1 MGSENVISNGWPRTC
16 ERGDPFFRRGQSGG
30 WGGGVILDRGVMYTL
45 NIKWQEGETFS
56 TALNEIVSLIFL
68 DAENPDCFK
77 MGVRIKAGT
86 PPSRN

>member
-1 MGSENVISNGWPRTC
+1 MSFLMVGPELA
-16 ERGDPFFRRGQSGG
+16 RGGIPSSGG
-30 WGGGVILDRGVMYTL
+30 GKAEGGGGGVILDRGVMYTL